1 MDEPLRYGIVG
12 CAGIGNTH
20 AEAIGEVE
28 GAELVACADVN
39 EEAAEEFVAE
49 HAPEAGTYAKPGAM
63 VREGEV
69 DAVSV
74 CTPSGT
80 HADVVCEAAEAGAH
94 VLCEK
99 PLDVYRDRIDR
110 MIETCEAEG
119 VTLAGVY
126 QKRFHPDSRRA
137 KRVIAEGEL
146 GNPVSGSL
154 AVNWFRSQ
162 PYYDSGEWRGTRA
175 MDGGVLLNQAIHA
188 IDRLQW
194 LLGGVEEVAAMTDNL
209 ARDLES
215 EDTAAIAVR
224 FGNGALGTIQATTA
238 SKGGSRRTEVNC
250 TEGSLALEV
259 DELSLTVGTG
269 EEGFYGAETEPRE
282 VEGDPHDCGPGHVGV
297 VRDFVEAVRTSREP
311 EVPAREARVA
321 VDTILAAYDSAKT
334 GNRIEL

>member
-1 MDEPLRYGIVG
+1 MDDPLRYGIVG

-20 AEAIGEVE
+20 AEAIADIE
-28 GAELVACADVN
+28 GADLVACADVN
-39 EEAAEEFVAE
+39 EAAAEEFVAE
-49 HAPEAGTYAKPGAM
+49 HAPGAESYAETGAM
-63 VREGEV
+63 VRDGDV

-80 HADVVCEAAEAGAH
+80 HADVACEAAEAGAH

-110 MIETCEAEG
+110 MINTCEREG

-126 QKRFHPDSRRA
+126 QKRFEPHARRA
-137 KRVIAEGEL
+137 KRAIEEGEF
-146 GNPVSGSL
+146 GDPVSASL
-154 AVNWFRSQ
+154 TVNWFRSQ

-194 LLGGVEEVAAMTDNL
+194 LLGGVESVAAMTDAL

-238 SKGGSRRTEVNC
+238 TKGGSRRTEVNA
-250 TEGSLALEV
+250 TEGTLALETG
-259 DELSLTVGTG
+259 DLSVAVGTG

-282 VEGDPHDCGPGHVGV
+282 VEGLAHDCGAGHVGV
-297 VRDFVEAVRTSREP
+297 VRDFVEAVRTGREP

-321 VDTILAAYDSAKT
+321 VDTILAAYESAGT
-334 GNRIEL
+334 GERIEL